1 MIVTLKPT
9 NIIKTIC
16 LSAAMM
22 LMGSASLAE
31 NLIKNNAFDANLDSW
46 WGTGNVTPALID
58 GQLCVNVPA
67 RTNNPWDVI
76 VGINDMALVKGEKY
90 GFRFEAKG
98 TPGGN
103 IRALVQMPVDPWTA
117 YATVTKPA
125 TPEGDKFN
133 ATFKSIVDM
142 KDAQIV
148 FQIGGSKTAWQFCLD
163 NVELNSGTDITQ
175 YKAKT
180 ATNVRINQV
189 GYLPDGPK
197 RANLVL
203 DKFAPQKWF
212 LIDAAGGEIA
222 NGYSKNMGVD
232 PSAGDDKIH
241 LIDFSDVSATGD
253 DFKIVVRNKKG
264 DDWVSDPFSIR
275 ADLYKDLFGDALS
288 YFYPVRSG
296 IEIDG
301 KLAGVKYARPAGHV
315 GIAPNSGD
323 TSVGCQTAEF
333 SQTVYA
339 EPWTCDYKLDVTGGW
354 YDAGDHGKYV
364 VNGGISVAQLLA
376 SFERAIAPTG
386 GVPAGYADGSMAI
399 PESQNGIP
407 DILDEAKWELDF
419 MLKMVVPDG
428 KPHAGLVHHKIHDS
442 TWTGLP
448 LMPHLDDRVRELH
461 RPSTAATLNL
471 AAVAAQASRLFMAYD
486 EVYAAKLEQAA
497 KAAYAAA
504 KATPD
509 LFAPAEDGNS
519 GGGPYN
525 DSELSDEFF
534 WASVEL
540 FLTTNEDAYKAD
552 FMASEHWTAPQAK
565 HYAFD
570 WGSTDM
576 LARLSLSHS
585 LLEME
590 ADIQAQNKAFIVAQA
605 DKYLDIQAGQIF
617 GMPYDPPKGV
627 YDWGSTHLIIQN
639 AIVMAS
645 AYEMT
650 SHKKY
655 RDGALEAMDY
665 IFGRNAL
672 NNSYVTGYGS
682 HYSQNQHSRWFSAQL
697 NADLPHPPKGSL
709 SGGPN
714 SSIQD
719 PVVQNL
725 FGDAGCPGQTCYI
738 DDIESWSTNE
748 ITINWNAALVQMAAF
763 LADQ

>member
-1 MIVTLKPT
+1 MFFTT
-9 NIIKTIC
+9 NARKIIC
-16 LSAAMM
+16 LASAIALTCSAA
-22 LMGSASLAE
+22 SAE
-31 NLIKNNAFDANLDSW
+31 NLINNSSFDSNLDSW
-46 WGTGNVTPALID
+46 WGTENVTPTLVD
-58 GQLCVNVPA
+58 GQLCVDVPA
-67 RTNNPWDVI
+67 KTGNPWDVI
-76 VGINDMALVKGEKY
+76 VGINDMTLVKGEKY
-90 GFRFEAKG
+90 GFKFEASG
-98 TPGGN
+98 APGGN

-125 TPEGDKFN
+125 VPEGEVYN
-133 ATFKSIVDM
+133 ANFKSIVDM
-142 KDAQIV
+142 NDAQIV
-148 FQIGGSKTAWQFCLD
+148 FQIGGSKTAWTFCLD
-163 NVELNSGTDITQ
+163 NVELNSGTDIAQ
-175 YKAKT
+175 YKAET
-180 ATNVRINQV
+180 ATDVRVNQV
-189 GYLPDGPK
+189 GYLPNGPK

-203 DKFAPQKWF
+203 DKYAPQKWA
-212 LIDAAGGEIA
+212 LLDAAGGEA
-222 NGYSKNMGVD
+222 AKGYTKQLGVD
-232 PSAGDDKIH
+232 PSAGDEKIH
-241 LIDFSDVSATGD
+241 LIDFSDATATGD
-253 DFKIVVRNKKG
+253 GFKIVVTNKKG

-275 ADLYKDLFGDALS
+275 ADLYDSLRIDALS

-301 KLAGVKYARPAGHV
+301 AIAGAKYARPAGHV
-315 GIAPNSGD
+315 GLAPNTGD
-323 TSVGCQTAEF
+323 TAVGCQTAEF
-333 SQTVYA
+333 SQTIYG
-339 EPWTCDYKLDVTGGW
+339 EGWTCDYKLDVTGGW

-364 VNGGISVAQLLA
+364 VNGGISVAQLL
-376 SFERAIAPTG
+376 STYERAALRKG
-386 GVPAGYADGSMAI
+386 EALAALGDGSL
-399 PESQNGIP
+399 PVVEQGNGIP

-419 MLKMVVPDG
+419 MLKMVVPAG

-448 LMPHLDDRVRELH
+448 LMPHLDDRLRELH

-471 AAVAAQASRLFMAYD
+471 AASAAQAARLFKDFDAT
-486 EVYAAKLEQAA
+486 YADTLLDAA

-525 DSELSDEFF
+525 DSDVSDEFY
-534 WASVEL
+534 WAAAEL
-540 FLTTNEDAYKAD
+540 FITTGDDAYKAD
-552 FMASEHWTAPQAK
+552 LLASAHWSAPSAK

-576 LARLSLSHS
+576 LARMNLATVPNGLS
-585 LLEME
+585 
-590 ADIQAQNKAFIVAQA
+590 ADEVKHAQSFVISEA
-605 DKYLDIQAGQIF
+605 DKYLEIQAGQIF

-627 YDWGSTHLIIQN
+627 YDWGSTHLVIQN
-639 AIVMAS
+639 AIVMGT
-645 AYEMT
+645 AYELT
-650 SHKKY
+650 DDAKY
-655 RDGALEAMDY
+655 RDGMLEAMDY

-725 FGDAGCPGQTCYI
+725 FGTNGCPGQTCYI
-738 DDIESWSTNE
+738 DDIESWATNE
-748 ITINWNAALVQMAAF
+748 ITINWNAALSQAASI

>member
-1 MIVTLKPT
+1 MTYKLNDFCKLIGLT
-9 NIIKTIC
+9 
-16 LSAAMM
+16 AAILLPATAVM
-22 LMGSASLAE
+22 AE
-31 NLIKNNAFDANLDSW
+31 NLIRNHSFDENTDIW
-46 WGTGNVTPALID
+46 WGTDNVTPALVD
-58 GQLCVNVPA
+58 GQLCVDVPA
-67 RTNNPWDVI
+67 NTGNPWDVI
-76 VGINDMALVKGEKY
+76 VGINDMGLVKGEKY
-90 GFRFEAKG
+90 GFKFEAKG

-103 IRALVQMPVDPWTA
+103 IRALVQMPTDPWTA

-125 TPEGDKFN
+125 VPNGDSYSAN
-133 ATFKSIVDM
+133 FKSIVDM
-142 KDAQIV
+142 EDAQIV

-163 NVELNSGTDITQ
+163 NVELNSGTDIAQ
-175 YKAKT
+175 YKAET
-180 ATNVRINQV
+180 ATNVRVNQL

-197 RANLVL
+197 HANLVL
-203 DKFAPQKWF
+203 DKFAPQKWT
-212 LIDAAGGEIA
+212 LLDAAGGEVA
-222 NGYSKNMGVD
+222 TGFSKNMGVD
-232 PSAGDDKIH
+232 PSAGDEKIH
-241 LIDFSDVSATGD
+241 LIDFSDASVTGD

-264 DDWVSDPFSIR
+264 DDWVSDPFAIR
-275 ADLYKDLFGDALS
+275 ADLYKDLLGDALS

-301 KLAGVKYARPAGHV
+301 ALAGAKYARPAGHL
-315 GIAPNSGD
+315 GIAPNTGD
-323 TSVGCQTAEF
+323 TEVGCQTAEF
-333 SQTVYA
+333 SQGIYGEA
-339 EPWTCDYKLDVTGGW
+339 WTCDYKLDVTGGW

-364 VNGGISVAQLLA
+364 VNGGISVGQLLA
-376 SFERAIAPTG
+376 TFERSLTADGMPK
-386 GVPAGYADGSMAI
+386 AGYGDGMLAI
-399 PESQNGIP
+399 PESGNGIP

-419 MLKMVVPDG
+419 MLKMVVPAG
-428 KPHAGLVHHKIHDS
+428 KPHAGLVHHKVHDS

-448 LMPHLDDRVRELH
+448 LMPHLDDRLRELH

-471 AAVAAQASRLFMAYD
+471 AAVAAQASRLFMPYD
-486 EVYAAKLEQAA
+486 ATYAAELENAA
-497 KAAYAAA
+497 MAAYAAA

-525 DSELSDEFF
+525 DTELSDEFF
-534 WASVEL
+534 WVAVEL
-540 FLTTNEDAYKAD
+540 FLTSGEDGYKAD
-552 FMASEHWTAPQAK
+552 FMASVHWTDPTAK

-570 WGSTDM
+570 WGITDM
-576 LARLSLSHS
+576 LARLSLSYS
-585 LLEME
+585 KQEID
-590 ADIQAQNKAFIVAQA
+590 ADIRAQNEAFIVAQA

-617 GMPYDPPKGV
+617 GMPYAPPKGV

-639 AIVMAS
+639 AIVMAT

-650 SHKKY
+650 GDGKY
-655 RDGALEAMDY
+655 RDGALETMDY
-665 IFGRNAL
+665 ILGRNAL

-682 HYSQNQHSRWFSAQL
+682 HYSENQHSRWFSAQL

-763 LADQ
+763 LKDQ